1 MGLFQN
7 PLHFAR
13 SVDQRF
19 WEFSPETKTPPRKIF
34 GSRVRAVVLKFGM
47 SLLREVL
54 SSLDRRPV
62 QTRAN
67 LAAYGGEF
75 YQIGDEEW
83 CDTATESYRRMG
95 PDQWV
100 ASESLPAMAQPGMNT
115 GEGESPERSVPVFT
129 GRCGFESYW
138 QGVALENEE
147 HEFVFAH
154 VPDVLP

>member
-1 MGLFQN
+1 
-7 PLHFAR
+7 
-13 SVDQRF
+13 
-19 WEFSPETKTPPRKIF
+19 
-34 GSRVRAVVLKFGM
+34 M

-67 LAAYGGEF
+67 LVAYGGEF
-75 YQIGDEEW
+75 YQVGDEEW
-83 CDTATESYRRMG
+83 CDTAMESYRRMG

-115 GEGESPERSVPVFT
+115 GEGESPESSVPVFT
-129 GRCGFESYW
+129 GGCGFESYW
-138 QGVALENEE
+138 QEIVLENEE